1 MIPYDI
7 KIEIK
12 NLEKKY
18 LGEEIS
24 ELKSE
29 IENLKQEVK
38 NLNIE
43 LSILKE
49 GGNI

>member
-1 MIPYDI
+1 MVPYEI
-7 KIEIK
+7 KIEIRK
-12 NLEKKY
+12 LVKFF

-43 LSILKE
+43 ISILKE